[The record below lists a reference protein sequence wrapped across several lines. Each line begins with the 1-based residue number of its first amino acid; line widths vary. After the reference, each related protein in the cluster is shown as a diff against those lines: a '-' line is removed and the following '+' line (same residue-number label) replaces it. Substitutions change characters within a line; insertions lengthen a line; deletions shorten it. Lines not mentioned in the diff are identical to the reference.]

1 MQTVPDINLIPHEG
15 DVICDECG
23 QEAEFLIGPE
33 PMNDG
38 KNRCKTCFE
47 PHWPQYKDA
56 VTDFSDLLD
65 LMLEMQARNMSLDA
79 MYELYG
85 NREEPEED

>member
-1 MQTVPDINLIPHEG
+1 MQTVPDINLIAHEG
-15 DVICDECG
+15 DVICDTCG
-23 QEAEFLIGPE
+23 QEAKFLIGPE
-33 PMNDG
+33 PINDG
-38 KNRCKTCFE
+38 LNRCKTCFE

-56 VTDFSDLLD
+56 LTDFSDLLE
-65 LMLEMQARNMSLDA
+65 LILEMQARNMSLDA

>member
-1 MQTVPDINLIPHEG
+1 MQKVPDINLIAHEG
-15 DVICDECG
+15 AVICDECG
-23 QEAEFLIGPE
+23 QEVAFLIGPE

-38 KNRCKTCFE
+38 KNRCKECFA

-56 VTDFSDLLD
+56 VTDFSDLID
-65 LMLEMQARNMSLDA
+65 LMLEMQGRNMSLDM

-85 NREEPEED
+85 NQEEPEKN